1 MRQTT
6 TEIDNV
12 SESTVSYF
20 LTEAKD
26 VSLFE
31 EWIGTTRLQILRT
44 RHPQGYTWVQGRQ
57 QGFIDERAS
66 LDIST
71 VADPSRSADDEQDDE
86 MSEPTQMTRAEKRK
100 ADESAKALRA
110 SLPIAASSHASLLR
124 LDDETQEQLVRSA
137 EQARTTKTGVETP
150 QDVSY
155 LCQKGHCEH
164 LRNGF
169 LQVRMA
175 GMRQSNKK
183 KLLKKKDGERNLHFP
198 SCPPEVQAALRETRR
213 GKSG

>member
-12 SESTVSYF
+12 SESTVSDF

-26 VSLFE
+26 VSFFE
-31 EWIGTTRLQILRT
+31 EWIGTTRLRILRT
-44 RHPQGYTWVQGRQ
+44 RHPEGHTWVQGRQ

-71 VADPSRSADDEQDDE
+71 FADPSRTADGEQDDE
-86 MSEPTQMTRAEKRK
+86 VSEPTQMTRAEKRK
-100 ADESAKALRA
+100 ADETAKELRA
-110 SLPIAASSHASLLR
+110 SLPIAGSSHASSLR

-137 EQARTTKTGVETP
+137 KQARTTKTGVETL

-155 LCQKGHCEH
+155 LSKKGIVNIC
-164 LRNGF
+164 
-169 LQVRMA
+169 
-175 GMRQSNKK
+175 GMDFFN
-183 KLLKKKDGERNLHFP
+183 
-198 SCPPEVQAALRETRR
+198 
-213 GKSG
+213 